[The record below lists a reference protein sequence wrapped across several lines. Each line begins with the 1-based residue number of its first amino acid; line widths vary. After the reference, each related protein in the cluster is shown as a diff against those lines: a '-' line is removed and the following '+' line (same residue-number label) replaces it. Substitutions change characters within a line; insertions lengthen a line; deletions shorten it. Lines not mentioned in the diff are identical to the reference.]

1 MGNYHSSSN
10 QMEYQ
15 QLVEGYNGKHLNPSQ
30 IVKKSPTSFMHPPGT
45 IMQIKR
51 INKVTRIDCSKLN
64 ILKPSDTNVS
74 KSWLH
79 CFYILNGTL
88 ILL

>member
-45 IMQIKR
+45 IMQK
-51 INKVTRIDCSKLN
+51 NQQ
-64 ILKPSDTNVS
+64 SDMTS
-74 KSWLH
+74 
-79 CFYILNGTL
+79 
-88 ILL
+88 